1 MNRRF
6 IPTRVHGALDYIHG
20 AALLAAPEL
29 LRTKDEPRATL
40 VSRLAGGGATAYTMM
55 TDFELGIVKAMS
67 MRAHLALDALS
78 GTLLAGAPWLL
89 GYAKGGPR
97 YWLPHAFVG
106 VADVLVAMTTKTEPS
121 YYKVKPESVSIFQSL
136 LKAKRE
142 PGRPGSSGG
151 AYGGA
156 VGLAAGGLG
165 AGALILFLLRRIRGD
180 AKERKRTVR
189 EFVRRLEEQP
199 TGQKEKSISKETGP
213 KSGDASGGP
222 AFTSEEPTQLREDG
236 GSEAAAGQQT
246 EHLGERNL
254 ASGQV
259 AVVGVLAKMGEAF
272 EQTGGGQ
279 FILSSEEEGNFD
291 LRGKESELDEIYQR
305 QIHARVVGKIVDED
319 SQPRKMEVDEVE
331 PA

>member
-1 MNRRF
+1 MNLQF
-6 IPTRVHGALDYIHG
+6 IPTRVHGVLDYIHG
-20 AALLAAPEL
+20 AALLTAPEL
-29 LRTKDEPRATL
+29 LQTKDEPRATL

-55 TDFELGIVKAMS
+55 TDFELGAVKAMS

-89 GYAKGGPR
+89 GYARGGPR

-121 YYKVKPESVSIFQSL
+121 YYKVKPESVDILRSL
-136 LKAKRE
+136 LNVKR
-142 PGRPGSSGG
+142 GSGQPGSSAGT
-151 AYGGA
+151 YGGA

-165 AGALILFLLRRIRGD
+165 AGTLLLFLLRRTRGG
-180 AKERKRTVR
+180 AEERKRTVR
-189 EFVRRLEEQP
+189 EFVRRLEEQS
-199 TGQKEKSISKETGP
+199 TDREEKSISEETGQE
-213 KSGDASGGP
+213 SRDVSGGP
-222 AFTSEEPTQLREDG
+222 AFTSEEPSRSREDG

-246 EHLGERNL
+246 EHPGERDL

-291 LRGKESELDEIYQR
+291 LRGKEGELDEIYQQ
-305 QIHARVVGKIVDED
+305 QIQARVVGKILDED